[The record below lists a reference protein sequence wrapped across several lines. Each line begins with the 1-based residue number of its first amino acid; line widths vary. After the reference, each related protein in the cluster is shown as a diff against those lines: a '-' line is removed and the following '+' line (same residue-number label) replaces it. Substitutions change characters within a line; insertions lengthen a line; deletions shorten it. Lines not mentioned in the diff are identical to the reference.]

1 MYKREN
7 TYLETDA
14 EFMDSTPGCSLDEA
28 YMNRKKEWST
38 EEDASSWTS
47 IAPEPE
53 EKKIKELGNKEYR
66 YNISN
71 KKLNQTYN
79 VSNKRRNSPNVSYYK
94 KVNSRVSP
102 QYSLYNKGINIIENR
117 QLVPPSAPSPVD
129 EEGEK

>member
-53 EKKIKELGNKEYR
+53 REK
-66 YNISN
+66 
-71 KKLNQTYN
+71 
-79 VSNKRRNSPNVSYYK
+79 NKRIRK
-94 KVNSRVSP
+94 
-102 QYSLYNKGINIIENR
+102 
-117 QLVPPSAPSPVD
+117 
-129 EEGEK
+129 